1 MATKLCSE
9 LQAQGLLQVTRTLN
23 TDVDIVLRL
32 LGLSGVLVGLG
43 EGVCKNVSV
52 LVVLCVAAEAW
63 GRSDVK
69 IASLRELRLAPQL
82 ATLRRS
88 PLQSLGIERH
98 TEGLK
103 IFDGHKLECAW

>member
-1 MATKLCSE
+1 MATRLCSE
-9 LQAQGLLQVTRTLN
+9 LQAQGLLQVTRTLD

-43 EGVCKNVSV
+43 EGVCENVSV
-52 LVVLCVAAEAW
+52 LVEVCAAAEAW

-69 IASLRELRLAPQL
+69 IASLRELRLASQL
-82 ATLRRS
+82 ATLRK
-88 PLQSLGIERH
+88 PLLQSLVIERH
-98 TEGLK
+98 TEGFK